1 MDFVTV
7 FFLGMFAWIAIWFL
21 FFKHNSGQEQIQR
34 TWTEIKNGKKEIHTL
49 TQIKVNG
56 IIVSSNETIVT
67 SDGRTT
73 QIQKGC

>member
-1 MDFVTV
+1 MDFMMA
-7 FFLGMFAWIAIWFL
+7 FFFGALIGIGILFL

-34 TWTEIKNGKKEIHTL
+34 TWTEVKNGKKEIHTL

-67 SDGRTT
+67 SDGRTI
-73 QIQKGC
+73 QIQKGY